1 MDSSGA
7 LDNTPGRKYDD
18 DDEAHDNL
26 PIVAAVGQGVEGA
39 VLNIESCLEVRLI
52 GPT

>member
-7 LDNTPGRKYDD
+7 LDNTPSRKYDD
-18 DDEAHDNL
+18 DDEANNNL
-26 PIVAAVGQGVEGA
+26 PIFAAVGHGVEGA